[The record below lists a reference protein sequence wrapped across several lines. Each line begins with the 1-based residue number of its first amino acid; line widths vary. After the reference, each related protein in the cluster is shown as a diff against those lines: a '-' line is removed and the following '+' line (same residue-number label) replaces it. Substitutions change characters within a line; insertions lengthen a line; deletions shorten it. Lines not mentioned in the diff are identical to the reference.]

1 MTDSSL
7 TGSNRAHSSDL
18 PPQAQDATPAGEGFA
33 IVELFTSQG
42 CSSCPPAEE
51 LLSEIERD
59 AREQRQRIF
68 ALGFHVDYWDD
79 LGWPDRFA
87 DAAYTARQQAYA
99 RAFGSGHL
107 YTPQMVVNGTVEF
120 VGSDRRRA
128 TNAIA
133 SALTAAATTP
143 IALSVEN
150 ASGGTG
156 GGRRVVVGYQTERP
170 LERAVLNVAIVERGL
185 VSEVARG
192 ENAGRTLRQDN
203 VVRAFTSV
211 SLDAERGRVEL
222 EVPSDL
228 DPRQASVVGYVQND
242 GDKAI
247 VGAVAIDVPA
257 LAG

>member
-1 MTDSSL
+1 MTDPFG
-7 TGSNRAHSSDL
+7 TGSDRAHPSDL
-18 PPQAQDATPAGEGFA
+18 PRQAGDVAPAGEGFA
-33 IVELFTSQG
+33 VVELFTSQG

-51 LLSEIERD
+51 VLSEIERD
-59 AREQRQRIF
+59 ARERRQPVF

-87 DAAYTARQQAYA
+87 DEAYTARQQAYA
-99 RAFGSGHL
+99 RAFGSGGL

-128 TNAIA
+128 ASAIA
-133 SALTAAATTP
+133 SALTAAATAP
-143 IALSVEN
+143 LALSVED
-150 ASGGTG
+150 AAGGVG
-156 GGRRVVVGYQTERP
+156 GGRRVVVDYQTERP

-211 SLDAERGRVEL
+211 GLDAERGRVEL

-242 GDKAI
+242 GDRAI
-247 VGAVAIDVPA
+247 IGAVAVGVSA
-257 LAG
+257 SAG